1 MRLDK
6 LLDLEWKKLSDMST
20 KDLSKIAEHLTNV
33 ANSRLE
39 KIESAGL
46 SEWSPAY
53 QGVQRSGKTR
63 LSTEGGT
70 TNRNK
75 IKSQIVTARD
85 FLKNKTST
93 VKGTESYKGKI
104 DELMG
109 TGKPK
114 PKRGRPKKEKSSPTP
129 VPEKRKRGR
138 PRKEKPPKETTEM
151 QRKKLFRALDKL
163 REKNQT
169 KVFNVGSP
177 EIIKELRKIQ
187 SKDRRISTDKLVEE
201 LEKRYPELLEDSET
215 QYEREVYERENR
227 TDADFEFH
235 SLSPAEEQDNPFKS

>member
-1 MRLDK
+1 MTLDRLLNMTWK
-6 LLDLEWKKLSDMST
+6 ELSTLSTEDLTKISD
-20 KDLSKIAEHLTNV
+20 HLTNV

-39 KIESAGL
+39 KIETAGL

-53 QGVQRSGKTR
+53 QNIKKSGLSR
-63 LSTEGGT
+63 LQSGGT
-70 TNRNK
+70 TNRSK

-85 FLKNKTST
+85 FLLNKTST

-114 PKRGRPKKEKSSPTP
+114 PKRGRPKKESSSPAP
-129 VPEKRKRGR
+129 EPEKRKRGR
-138 PRKEKPPKETTEM
+138 PRKEKTPEESTEM

-163 REKNQT
+163 REKDQT

-177 EIIKELRKIQ
+177 QIIKELRKLQ
-187 SKDRRISTDKLVEE
+187 SKDRRISTDRLVEE
-201 LEKRYPELLEDSET
+201 LEKKYPELLEDSET

-227 TDADFEFH
+227 TDRDFEFH
-235 SLSPAEEQDNPFKS
+235 TLSPAEEQDNPFKT

>member
-1 MRLDK
+1 MRLDN
-6 LLDLEWKKLSDMST
+6 LLSMSWKELSKMST
-20 KDLSKIAEHLTNV
+20 KDLSKIADHLTNV

-53 QGVQRSGKTR
+53 QGVQRSGKNR
-63 LSTEGGT
+63 LSSGGT

-85 FLKNKTST
+85 FIQNKTST
-93 VKGTESYKGKI
+93 VQGIERYKGKI

-114 PKRGRPKKEKSSPTP
+114 PKRGRPRKERHSPTP
-129 VPEKRKRGR
+129 EPEKRKRGR
-138 PRKEKPPKETTEM
+138 PRKEKPPEESTEM

-163 REKNQT
+163 REKDQT

-177 EIIKELRKIQ
+177 QIIKELRKIQ
-187 SKDRRISTDKLVEE
+187 SRDRRISADKLVEE
-201 LEKRYPELLEDSET
+201 LEKKYPELLEDSEA

-235 SLSPAEEQDNPFKS
+235 PLSPAEERNNPFKS